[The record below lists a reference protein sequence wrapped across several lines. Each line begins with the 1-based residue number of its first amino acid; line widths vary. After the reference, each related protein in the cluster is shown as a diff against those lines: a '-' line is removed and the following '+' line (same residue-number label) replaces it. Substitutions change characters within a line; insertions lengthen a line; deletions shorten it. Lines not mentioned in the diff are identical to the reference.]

1 MLEKTQELNV
11 LFSAYKISAIC
22 TGYQENDNYCF
33 YNVRLNARTRIK
45 DLEKYSTE
53 IGLALRVPGKPSI
66 SLVPED
72 GTLRL
77 EFFRPQKKTVKLF
90 DLFTNDNVPRRGL
103 PCLLGQDIQ
112 GKRMWLD
119 LAQAPHLLI
128 AGTTGSGKSTLL
140 HAIIANMLNYHG
152 AKLYLM
158 DPKNIEFCQ
167 YADSIN
173 RDLQVVST
181 YDDCVLLL
189 DKLVDIMERR
199 YELLR
204 SGDSINNFPYVVVII
219 DEFSDLILQD
229 TDKQFY
235 ERLCKLAQKCRAAR
249 MHIVLGTQR
258 PSVDIISGS
267 IKANFPARIACK
279 TATGVDSKVILD
291 TVGAENL
298 VGRGD
303 AFIRANGSN
312 LQRFQAAY
320 TDSKEICRIFGNV

>member
-1 MLEKTQELNV
+1 MLEKTQELNA

-22 TGYQENDNYCF
+22 TGYQQNDNYCY

-45 DLEKYSTE
+45 DLEKYSNE
-53 IGLALRVPGKPSI
+53 IGLALRAPSKPSI
-66 SLVPED
+66 TLVPED
-72 GTLRL
+72 GTIRL
-77 EFFRPQKKTVKLF
+77 EFFRQQTKPIKLF
-90 DLFTNDNVPRRGL
+90 DLFTNDALPERGL
-103 PCLLGQDIQ
+103 FCLLGQDIL
-112 GKRMWLD
+112 GKRMWFD
-119 LAQAPHLLI
+119 LAQAPHLLV

-140 HAIIANMLNYHG
+140 HTIIANLLNYHG

-167 YADSIN
+167 YGDKIT
-173 RDLQVVST
+173 RDLQVVSN
-181 YDDCVLLL
+181 YDECVNML
-189 DKLVDIMERR
+189 DKLVKVMEKR

-204 SGDSINNFPYVVVII
+204 TGIEIERFPYIVVVI

-303 AFIRANGSN
+303 AFIRTNGGA
-312 LQRFQAAY
+312 LQRFQSAY
-320 TDSKEICRIFGNV
+320 TDSTEICNIFGNL